1 MSLDREVTGHTSRQD
16 LDEPP
21 PGRPAQA
28 ADPVA
33 IGAQCK
39 GPVGAPPPP
48 ARRQTL
54 APWPAKVPEGSTCT
68 ARGRKRALQS
78 TAEEG
83 ASHAATRAGGAWAR
97 RAGRPRGPGR
107 PAAPR
112 SWRPHAGARPC
123 PARPTVVAACSIP
136 HCGQWSHTVES
147 SLRRLALCPAVGTAH
162 CEVMELA
169 SKLWSWA
176 QLHNLEFQKSPT
188 AKFWSWAGFC
198 QGRLCQQCQG
208 GSCSY

>member
-16 LDEPP
+16 LEKPP

-83 ASHAATRAGGAWAR
+83 ASHAATRAGGAGAARGPIQWPWAARATPSRAAHATQGQFAAQATQGHAAARAHQTRWQPGARRPRGARRGAAR
-97 RAGRPRGPGR
+97 RARSALAPTQPPIARRGLPQATRPP
-107 PAAPR
+107 
-112 SWRPHAGARPC
+112 RPC
-123 PARPTVVAACSIP
+123 AARAR
-136 HCGQWSHTVES
+136 ES
-147 SLRRLALCPAVGTAH
+147 DYYYP
-162 CEVMELA
+162 
-169 SKLWSWA
+169 
-176 QLHNLEFQKSPT
+176 
-188 AKFWSWAGFC
+188 
-198 QGRLCQQCQG
+198 G
-208 GSCSY
+208 GSP

>member
-39 GPVGAPPPP
+39 GPVGAPAPP

-83 ASHAATRAGGAWAR
+83 ASHAATRAGGAGAARGPTQWPWAAR
-97 RAGRPRGPGR
+97 ATVAGRPRHAHGR
-107 PAAPR
+107 R
-112 SWRPHAGARPC
+112 SDICIH
-123 PARPTVVAACSIP
+123 
-136 HCGQWSHTVES
+136 H
-147 SLRRLALCPAVGTAH
+147 
-162 CEVMELA
+162 
-169 SKLWSWA
+169 
-176 QLHNLEFQKSPT
+176 
-188 AKFWSWAGFC
+188 
-198 QGRLCQQCQG
+198 
-208 GSCSY
+208 

>member
-1 MSLDREVTGHTSRQD
+1 MSLDREITGHTSRQD
-16 LDEPP
+16 LEKPP

-83 ASHAATRAGGAWAR
+83 ASHAATRAGGARAR
-97 RAGRPRGPGR
+97 RAGRPCGPGR
-107 PAAPR
+107 PAPPR
-112 SWRPHAGARPC
+112 SWRPHAGQGHARPGR
-123 PARPTVVAACSIP
+123 PAEGYQCHLFRRSRPSGYLSVHTIGSGRTDARSHPPGLLQLLLLECSGSACFLVV
-136 HCGQWSHTVES
+136 
-147 SLRRLALCPAVGTAH
+147 
-162 CEVMELA
+162 
-169 SKLWSWA
+169 
-176 QLHNLEFQKSPT
+176 
-188 AKFWSWAGFC
+188 
-198 QGRLCQQCQG
+198 CQQP
-208 GSCSY
+208 S